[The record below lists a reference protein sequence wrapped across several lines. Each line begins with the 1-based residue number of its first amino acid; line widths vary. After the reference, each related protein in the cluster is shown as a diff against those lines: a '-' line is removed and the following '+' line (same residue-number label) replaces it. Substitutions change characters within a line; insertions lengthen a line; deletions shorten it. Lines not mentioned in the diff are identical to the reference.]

1 MRSPPSAAVV
11 LVTAVMG
18 RRGGDWMLKI
28 CCVSHDSCAGVI
40 QTTVPVVLF
49 DTVDVKDDL
58 TLFSDLFR
66 HRQFCL
72 FC

>member
-1 MRSPPSAAVV
+1 MR
-11 LVTAVMG
+11 

-58 TLFSDLFR
+58 MLFSDLFG
-66 HRQFCL
+66 HRQFCFFVKVAARSDGARL
-72 FC
+72 LHP

>member
-1 MRSPPSAAVV
+1 
-11 LVTAVMG
+11 
-18 RRGGDWMLKI
+18 MLKI

-58 TLFSDLFR
+58 MLFSDLFG
-66 HRQFCL
+66 HRQFCF